1 MVVVLF
7 QQVYVMCFLGSE
19 HPAEK
24 LHHILTFP
32 SKRKTGGKK
41 ILQQNQMNFLCSN
54 YKYMY
59 RRCGDVWT

>member
-41 ILQQNQMNFLCSN
+41 NSPAKPDELSLL
-54 YKYMY
+54 
-59 RRCGDVWT
+59 